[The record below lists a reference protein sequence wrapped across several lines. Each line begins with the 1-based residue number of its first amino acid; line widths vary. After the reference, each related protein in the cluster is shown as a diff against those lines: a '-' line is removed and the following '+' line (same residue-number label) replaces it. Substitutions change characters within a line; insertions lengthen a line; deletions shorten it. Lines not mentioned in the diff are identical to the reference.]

1 VDTLGIV
8 TSCNADFNPARL
20 ERYLAV
26 ASSAGCAP
34 W

>member
-26 ASSAGCAP
+26 ASSAAACR